1 MVLKTG
7 PDRPVQPR
15 TGVQSSPV
23 RWKNRKIRKMG
34 QKPETAGSTIKTA
47 NRSGWTS
54 FGPVPLITK
63 LHRFGL
69 TPVTPLPHAGDPS
82 ASRRLPPLPHAGD
95 PSASRCLPP
104 LPHSGDSL
112 SLVPFC
118 HWTRAVSSLDPCRLL
133 TGAVSKSQPTFASPD
148 PWLLTFPGSPPL
160 PLAAPSPFAVHSTA
174 TGWVF
179 STTAFI
185 LSFSLSLNLG
195 KFVLDLVCV
204 WCCECL
210 CEMSIFSSSSYSIF

>member
-47 NRSGWTS
+47 NRSGWTG

-69 TPVTPLPHAGDPS
+69 TPVTLLPHAS
-82 ASRRLPPLPHAGD
+82 
-95 PSASRCLPP
+95 
-104 LPHSGDSL
+104 DSL
-112 SLVPFC
+112 SLVPSP
-118 HWTRAVSSLDPCRLL
+118 HWTRAVSSL
-133 TGAVSKSQPTFASPD
+133 V
-148 PWLLTFPGSPPL
+148 
-160 PLAAPSPFAVHSTA
+160 PSPNRNQRSPHWTRGFSHSRLSTA
-174 TGWVF
+174 AACRSLAVCRPLHCHWLGF
-179 STTAFI
+179 LHHRFH
-185 LSFSLSLNLG
+185 SFFLCLIESLG

-210 CEMSIFSSSSYSIF
+210 CEMSIFLSSSYSIF